1 MATKRTS
8 DASATAAVIAGF
20 EEGSPDSPTQPGF
33 KPRLIRPHPLVQNT
47 RQRVETPDPYGRPS
61 SSERQRLDVQ
71 VSKHMCKPALVVMDR
86 LIKALEGEGLR
97 VEVTEDHHGRG
108 TYACDGRDRA
118 PLSISE
124 RTRRVEHVSTDKEL
138 REKERYSRTR
148 IPKWDDLYTG
158 ELELSPGG
166 RVDLSSD
173 EAIDL
178 LVRKAVVDIVE
189 LIGKARKR
197 RETEEAERRRE
208 WERQQ
213 AIAAEKERV
222 EALRKAAAALREYC
236 VLTDYIE
243 EVRRFGRVPD
253 DQRREGQTLEEWLA
267 WAEAQAQRIHPLG
280 D

>member
-8 DASATAAVIAGF
+8 DASVTAAIIAGF
-20 EEGSPDSPTQPGF
+20 EEGSPDSLARHGF

-71 VSKHMCKPALVVMDR
+71 VSKQMFKPALVVMDR
-86 LIKALEGEGLR
+86 LIKALEDEGFK
-97 VEVTEDHHGRG
+97 VEVTEDRHGG
-108 TYACDGRDRA
+108 STYACDGRDRA
-118 PLSISE
+118 QLSIRE
-124 RTRRVEHVSTDKEL
+124 RTRRVEHVPTDKEL
-138 REKERYSRTR
+138 REKGRHSWTR

-173 EAIDL
+173 DAIDL
-178 LVRKAVVDIVE
+178 LVRKAVADVVE
-189 LIGKARKR
+189 LIEKARQR

-208 WERQQ
+208 WERQR

-222 EALRKAAAALREYC
+222 EAMRKAAAALREYR

-243 EVRRFGRVPD
+243 EIRRFGRVPD

-267 WAEAQAQRIHPLG
+267 WAEVRAQSIHPLG

>member
-8 DASATAAVIAGF
+8 DASASTATIAGM
-20 EEGSPDSPTQPGF
+20 EDDSPDVPAPPGY
-33 KPRLIRPHPLVQNT
+33 KLRLIRPHPLVQNM

-71 VSKHMCKPALVVMDR
+71 VSKQMFKPALVVMDR
-86 LIKALEGEGLR
+86 LIKALETQGLK
-97 VEVTEDHHGRG
+97 VEVTEDHRGHG
-108 TYACDGRDRA
+108 TYVCHGRDRA
-118 PLSISE
+118 QLSVRE
-124 RTRRVEHVSTDKEL
+124 RTRRVEHVPTDKEL
-138 REKERYSRTR
+138 REKERYSWTR
-148 IPKWDDLYTG
+148 IPKWDDEHTG
-158 ELELSPGG
+158 ELELLPGG

-178 LVRKAVVDIVE
+178 LVRKAVADAIE

-197 RETEEAERRRE
+197 REAEEAERRRE

-222 EALRKAAAALREYC
+222 EAMKKAAAALREYR

-243 EVRRFGRVPD
+243 EVRRFGRIPD

-267 WAEAQAQRIHPLG
+267 WAEAQAQQIHPLG